1 MPAPT
6 LEMERSLAGPL
17 VRYLACLDEV
27 GRGALAGPVSVGL
40 TVLDLQELVELPEVR
55 DSKLLKA
62 ARREELA
69 PVVREWAA
77 FSAVGH
83 AEASEID
90 SLGIVEALALAAQ
103 RAWHGVVAAGGR
115 ADAVLLD
122 GKHNWLKRPE
132 ESLFDLFGTAGDGAE
147 PAGLFPADDG
157 VAGLRGGGTAVV
169 ASVQS
174 APPVAAAAPGQVATS
189 VDIRDIPVTMR
200 IKADMDCQGVAA
212 ASILAKVERDAIMAA
227 LAEEHPAFGWDV
239 NKGYGTAT
247 HKDAIRQLGPCDH
260 HRRSWKLL

>member
-1 MPAPT
+1 MAAPT
-6 LEMERSLAGPL
+6 LDMERSLAGPS

-40 TVLDLQELVELPEVR
+40 TVLDLTALVELPDVR

-77 FSAVGH
+77 FCAVGH
-83 AEASEID
+83 ATAAEID
-90 SLGIVEALALAAQ
+90 ALGIVEALALAAQ

-122 GKHNWLKRPE
+122 GKHNWLQRPE
-132 ESLFDLFGTAGDGAE
+132 ESLFDLFAPASAAPVTAGFA
-147 PAGLFPADDG
+147 
-157 VAGLRGGGTAVV
+157 AVV
-169 ASVQS
+169 AS
-174 APPVAAAAPGQVATS
+174 A

-212 ASILAKVERDAIMAA
+212 ASILAKVERDAIMAE
-227 LAEEHPAFGWDV
+227 LAVEHPAFGWDV

>member
-6 LEMERSLAGPL
+6 LEVERSLAGPS

-40 TVLDLQELVELPEVR
+40 TVLDLTELVELPQVR

-90 SLGIVEALALAAQ
+90 SLGIIEALALAAQ
-103 RAWHGVVAAGGR
+103 RAWDGVLAAGGR

-132 ESLFDLFGTAGDGAE
+132 ESLFDFFGASAN
-147 PAGLFPADDG
+147 DDG
-157 VAGLRGGGTAVV
+157 GAVPTV
-169 ASVQS
+169 GR
-174 APPVAAAAPGQVATS
+174 AAAA
-189 VDIRDIPVTMR
+189 DIWDLPVTMR

-227 LAEEHPAFGWDV
+227 LAEQHPAFGWDV
-239 NKGYGTAT
+239 NKGYGTAA
-247 HKDAIRQLGPCDH
+247 HKDAIRELGAGIH

>member
-6 LEMERSLAGPL
+6 LEMERSLAGPS

-122 GKHNWLKRPE
+122 GKHNWLQRPE
-132 ESLFDLFGTAGDGAE
+132 ESLFDLFAPAGAAPVTAGFAAADGA
-147 PAGLFPADDG
+147 AGS
-157 VAGLRGGGTAVV
+157 RGGGTAVV
-169 ASVQS
+169 ASVES

-239 NKGYGTAT
+239 NKGYGTAA

>member
-6 LEMERSLAGPL
+6 LDMERSLAGPS

-40 TVLDLQELVELPEVR
+40 TVLDLTALVELPDVR

-77 FSAVGH
+77 FCAVGH
-83 AEASEID
+83 AEAAEID
-90 SLGIVEALALAAQ
+90 SFGIVEALALAAQ
-103 RAWHGVVAAGGR
+103 RAWQGVVAAGGR

-122 GKHNWLKRPE
+122 GKHNWLQRPE
-132 ESLFDLFGTAGDGAE
+132 ESLFDLLAPAGDAL
-147 PAGLFPADDG
+147 ATTALPADDG
-157 VAGLRGGGTAVV
+157 AAGPRGGGAAVV
-169 ASVQS
+169 ASAQS
-174 APPVAAAAPGQVATS
+174 VAAAGAPAPGSVTTA

-239 NKGYGTAT
+239 NKGYGTAA

>member
-6 LEMERSLAGPL
+6 LDLERSLAGPS

-40 TVLDLQELVELPEVR
+40 TVLDLTALVELPDVR

-83 AEASEID
+83 AEAAEID
-90 SLGIVEALALAAQ
+90 SFGIVEALALAAQ
-103 RAWHGVVAAGGR
+103 RAWHGVVAAGGQ

-122 GKHNWLKRPE
+122 GKHNWLQKPE
-132 ESLFDLFGTAGDGAE
+132 ESLFDLFAPAADALASTA
-147 PAGLFPADDG
+147 LPADDG
-157 VAGLRGGGTAVV
+157 GPAGSRGGGTAVV
-169 ASVQS
+169 AP
-174 APPVAAAAPGQVATS
+174 A

-239 NKGYGTAT
+239 NKGYGTAA

>member
-1 MPAPT
+1 MAAPT
-6 LEMERSLAGPL
+6 LDMERSLAGPS

-40 TVLDLQELVELPEVR
+40 TVLDLTALVELPDVR

-77 FSAVGH
+77 FCAVGH
-83 AEASEID
+83 AAAAEID
-90 SLGIVEALALAAQ
+90 ALGIVEALALAAQ

-122 GKHNWLKRPE
+122 GKHNWLQRPE
-132 ESLFDLFGTAGDGAE
+132 ESLFDLFAPAGAAPVTAGFAADDGTAGS
-147 PAGLFPADDG
+147 
-157 VAGLRGGGTAVV
+157 RGGGTAVV
-169 ASVQS
+169 VPA
-174 APPVAAAAPGQVATS
+174 

-212 ASILAKVERDAIMAA
+212 ASILAKVERDAIMAELA
-227 LAEEHPAFGWDV
+227 LEHPAFGWDV

>member
-6 LEMERSLAGPL
+6 LEMERSLAGPS

-40 TVLDLQELVELPEVR
+40 TVLDLLELVELPDVR

-77 FSAVGH
+77 FCAVGH

-169 ASVQS
+169 AP
-174 APPVAAAAPGQVATS
+174 A

-200 IKADMDCQGVAA
+200 IKADMDCQCVAA

-239 NKGYGTAT
+239 NKGYGTAA

>member
-6 LEMERSLAGPL
+6 LEVERSLAGAS

-40 TVLDLQELVELPEVR
+40 TVLDLTALVELPQVR

-90 SLGIVEALALAAQ
+90 ALGIVEALALAAQ

-132 ESLFDLFGTAGDGAE
+132 ESLFDLFGAGDGFSAN
-147 PAGLFPADDG
+147 DDG
-157 VAGLRGGGTAVV
+157 AAGARGAGAAVV
-169 ASVQS
+169 APAIPAVG
-174 APPVAAAAPGQVATS
+174 AAPGAVAA
-189 VDIRDIPVTMR
+189 DIRDLPVTMR

-227 LAEEHPAFGWDV
+227 LAGQYPAFGWDV
-239 NKGYGTAT
+239 NKGYGTAP